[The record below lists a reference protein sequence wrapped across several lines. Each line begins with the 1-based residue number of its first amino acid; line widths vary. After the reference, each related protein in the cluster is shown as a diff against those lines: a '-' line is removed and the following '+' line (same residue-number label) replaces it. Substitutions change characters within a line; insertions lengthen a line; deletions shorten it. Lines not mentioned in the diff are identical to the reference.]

1 MGGVTILAWQEAERP
16 QAAGGLRPVLTDA
29 RGDQAVSSSTRLSL
43 RSRSLRPRAMR
54 HRCGRYMGLGLDTP
68 LYLICHPLV
77 LAMNY
82 LPRIAVMPMNVIV
95 SAGKGVLDREVYLG
109 GRRPG
114 VTRGLT
120 FVAGTDRAGLGRAP
134 TPRPLCYNLDSASCM

>member
-1 MGGVTILAWQEAERP
+1 
-16 QAAGGLRPVLTDA
+16 
-29 RGDQAVSSSTRLSL
+29 
-43 RSRSLRPRAMR
+43 
-54 HRCGRYMGLGLDTP
+54 MGLGLDTP